1 MIDVIH
7 LCRKFLS
14 PQQTKRIQDFN
25 ARSGKRKR
33 LAGSF
38 DEQRAFGKVLAA
50 FTTPLELKTAI
61 QEPKFQSLA
70 KEVQQEAFDRVGARL
85 GAKMALAGVEE
96 AGGGVNQ
103 YA

>member
-1 MIDVIH
+1 LLVVFN
-7 LCRKFLS
+7 CRKFLS
-14 PQQTKRIQDFN
+14 RQQTKRIQDFN

-33 LAGSF
+33 LAGSY

-61 QEPKFQSLA
+61 QKPKFRTVA
-70 KEVQQEAFDRVGARL
+70 KEVQQEALDRVGERL
-85 GAKMALAGVEE
+85 GAKMALAGVEK